1 MFSQAIKPIQALP
14 RISQVSL
21 GPDGTKVQVLEAS
34 LEWQEALIEEAV
46 ERFEDNPT
54 PGTSGDGTLGR
65 WPGCH
70 AEAMVKP
77 W

>member
-1 MFSQAIKPIQALP
+1 MPGAPPDLP
-14 RISQVSL
+14 RISRVSQVSL

-54 PGTSGDGTLGR
+54 PGIWRRDGDGG
-65 WPGCH
+65 GGQG
-70 AEAMVKP
+70 AMLKP